1 MNEFSKE
8 KFMAY
13 LLLIVGMVLLIKG
26 ADFFV
31 DGSASIAKAL
41 KVPSVIIGLT
51 IVALGTSLPEASVSI
66 TAGLA
71 GNNALALSNVVG
83 SNIFNTL
90 VVVGCSALIAPFL
103 MDSQILKRDLPINI
117 LVSVLLVIFV
127 LDGNLSRIEGII
139 FLVCLGAYIFSLIK
153 AALKSRQ
160 DEVQEKALS
169 VPVSLV
175 CIVVGVVAI
184 IWGGNLVV
192 NNATVIAQ
200 QLGWSD
206 TLIGLTIVSIGTSL
220 PELVTSIV
228 AAKKGESGLSLGN
241 AIGSNIMNVLFIL
254 GASATLHPIAATIE
268 NIVDA
273 IILIGVAVYMLIIAK
288 KSEKMTRSKACLSI
302 GLYAAYMIYI
312 LIR

>member
-1 MNEFSKE
+1 
-8 KFMAY
+8 MAY

>member
-139 FLVCLGAYIFSLIK
+139 FLVCLGVYIFSLIK

-273 IILIGVAVYMLIIAK
+273 IILIGVAIYMLIIAK

-302 GLYAAYMIYI
+302 GLYVAYMIYI